1 MSKTQWLIHR
11 LTRQLWFR
19 SSLFAGLA
27 IITALV
33 AIAIKSFIPLSVS
46 GIVGSDAV
54 DKILAILASSMLAVT
69 TFSLNI
75 MVSAYNSASS
85 SVTPRATVL
94 LLEDGTTQNV
104 LATFIGSF
112 LYSLVGIIALGMGA
126 YGSQG
131 RVVLF
136 FVTLA
141 VIAMIVITLLRWI
154 QHLAQFGRMSDTSRR
169 VEEAT
174 TAALHHR
181 LQEPC
186 MGCSFW
192 DGFLPEAALRQSVYP
207 LKTGYLQ
214 HLDLQHLSDFAQ
226 EQRCNLYLASQPGSF
241 VHCGA
246 PLLWCNQPLS
256 DDEQQR
262 LRNAFTLGEQRSFEQ
277 DPRFGLCVL
286 SEIASRALS
295 PAVNDPGTAIDI
307 IGRAVRLFSPPF
319 SADSVTTQ
327 YSQLFMRPAQISDMF
342 DDMFTGIARDGA
354 ALVEVQLRLQ
364 KALHALAMITPH
376 RYANDA
382 KRHAQLALMRATH
395 AMTCEADK
403 AALEHVTRWQADTL
417 TPR

>member
-19 SSLFAGLA
+19 SSLFAVLA
-27 IITALV
+27 MITALV

-131 RVVLF
+131 RVILF

-174 TAALHHR
+174 TVALHHR
-181 LQEPC
+181 LPEPC

-192 DGFLPEAALRQSVYP
+192 DGSLPEAAFRQSVYP

-214 HLDLQHLSDFAQ
+214 HLDLQSFSDFAN
-226 EQRCNLYLASQPGSF
+226 ERGCELYLAAQPGSF

-256 DDEQQR
+256 DDDQQS

-307 IGRAVRLFSPPF
+307 VGRAVRLFSPPV

-327 YSQLFMRPAQISDMF
+327 YSQLFMRPALISDMF
-342 DDMFTGIARDGA
+342 DDIFTGISRDGA

-364 KALHALAMITPH
+364 KALHALAMIAPH

-382 KRHAQLALMRATH
+382 KRHAQLALMQATH

-403 AALEHVTRWQADTL
+403 AALEHVARWQADTV

>member
-1 MSKTQWLIHR
+1 MMSKTQWLIHR

-19 SSLFAGLA
+19 SSLFAVLA

-33 AIAIKSFIPLSVS
+33 AIAVKPFIPASVS

-112 LYSLVGIIALGMGA
+112 LYSLVGIIAPGMGA
-126 YGSQG
+126 YGTQG

-174 TAALHHR
+174 TAALHSR
-181 LQEPC
+181 LQEPSL
-186 MGCSFW
+186 GCSAW
-192 DGFLPEAALRQSVYP
+192 DGILPEAAFRQGVFP
-207 LKTGYLQ
+207 LETGYLQ
-214 HLDLQHLSDFAQ
+214 HLDLKHLSDFA
-226 EQRCNLYLASQPGSF
+226 EESGSNLYLAAQPGSF

-246 PLLWCNQPLS
+246 ALLWCNKPLS
-256 DDEQQR
+256 DDEHQI

-307 IGRAVRLFSPPF
+307 IGRAVRLFSQPVT
-319 SADSVTTQ
+319 ADSVTAR
-327 YSQLFMRPAQISDMF
+327 YPHLFMMPAQIGDMF
-342 DDMFTGIARDGA
+342 DDIFTGIARDGA

-364 KALHALAMITPH
+364 KALHALTIIAPH
-376 RYANDA
+376 DYAADA
-382 KRHAQLALMRATH
+382 QRHARLALVRANF

-403 AALEHVTRWQADTL
+403 SAVEHASHWQS
-417 TPR
+417 R